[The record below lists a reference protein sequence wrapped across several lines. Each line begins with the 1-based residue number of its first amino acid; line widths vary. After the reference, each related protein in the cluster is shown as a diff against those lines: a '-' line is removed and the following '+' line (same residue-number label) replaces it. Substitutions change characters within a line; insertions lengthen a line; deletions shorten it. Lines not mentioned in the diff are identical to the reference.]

1 MLKYGVGKSYGIE
14 LFWGFWSGFWLKKH
28 ATRLVIKTVVAD
40 SAGLLVNQLIQL
52 QGNQIL
58 SSVSIIPMT
67 LATSMFK
74 TFSLWDTV
82 AEGSSSDP
90 IRLPI
95 GL

>member
-1 MLKYGVGKSYGIE
+1 MEWVTATELNCFRVFGVV
-14 LFWGFWSGFWLKKH
+14 LVKKH

-58 SSVSIIPMT
+58 SSVSMT
-67 LATSMFK
+67 LAKSML

-82 AEGSSSDP
+82 AEGSTSDLL
-90 IRLPI
+90 RLRI